1 MEKQKNENK
10 VSILKNIM
18 IAVKSLGT
26 DYSSEDKEIQKEV
39 EKLEKIQKQVHDE
52 QEEFE
57 KSLKVDKTKLKTK
70 QKTKAKAEKVK
81 LEEREIGE

>member
-70 QKTKAKAEKVK
+70 QKSKAKVEKVK